1 MNTEADELPEP
12 YTFPIFK
19 IKVYTKNTQKPSQ
32 KYPQSNSTQQSQKYI
47 KEACKIIQTQLWN
60 KESYGSHIDNQSD
73 NLETKRRIS

>member
-32 KYPQSNSTQQSQKYI
+32 KYPQSNSTQQSQKHI
-47 KEACKIIQTQLWN
+47 KEACKII
-60 KESYGSHIDNQSD
+60 
-73 NLETKRRIS
+73 